1 MQMKEEGTDYA
12 IPLSKGLE
20 TLSLSIKG
28 FQTQIVWILNVFR
41 YISYVPVYRM
51 RRPHTSGRGAYA
63 RLQILFANVPIGIRL
78 ASVLVFYYNTST

>member
-1 MQMKEEGTDYA
+1 MNEEGTDYD
-12 IPLSKGLE
+12 IPHSKGLE

-51 RRPHTSGRGAYA
+51 RRPYA